1 MLYKDDLVFSTARL
15 KMGSGNSGLL
25 VSKVK
30 SQMKSAAED
39 VELSIIDG
47 SPGIGCPVI
56 ASISGVDMVLIVAEP
71 SISGISDMDRI
82 VNTVKKFQVPLA
94 ICINKYTTNIDNTR
108 KIEDYCKNEALP
120 MIGKIPFDKEAI
132 KAVNNGKS
140 IVDIPCKSGLVVK
153 DIFKQTMDLL
163 FNQ

>member
-1 MLYKDDLVFSTARL
+1 
-15 KMGSGNSGLL
+15 
-25 VSKVK
+25 
-30 SQMKSAAED
+30 
-39 VELSIIDG
+39 
-47 SPGIGCPVI
+47 
-56 ASISGVDMVLIVAEP
+56 
-71 SISGISDMDRI
+71 
-82 VNTVKKFQVPLA
+82 
-94 ICINKYTTNIDNTR
+94 
-108 KIEDYCKNEALP
+108 